1 MREQLLD
8 IVKHTGGLGF
18 IDIVKLTGKE
28 VDGEK
33 TISIEAVD
41 NDRTVVVKGNFF
53 NTEKNTSAIEGL
65 YGEYGMGNLTLL
77 NGLLNYPNFK
87 TDGAKITV
95 ISRDRNG
102 VNTPEEIQF
111 VDEQKQKA
119 TYRLTSKDL
128 VPDQPS
134 YIGKSW
140 DIDFTPSNSKIAE
153 FGQLSSIYSSQESY
167 FSVRTID
174 NELRFYIGEEE
185 SSSHR
190 AFLVMDTDVKGKLA
204 GELYWPINQI
214 LSILK
219 LGKDENPE
227 IKITSRGAFQI
238 NISSPFASYSFI
250 LPARKR

>member
-1 MREQLLD
+1 MREQLID
-8 IVKHTGGLGF
+8 IVRHTGGLGF
-18 IDIVKLTGKE
+18 IDIVKLTGKTE
-28 VDGEK
+28 DGTK

-41 NDRTVVVKGNFF
+41 NDRTVVVKGKFL
-53 NTEKNTSAIEGL
+53 NTDKNTTAVDGL
-65 YGEYGMGNLTLL
+65 YGEYGMGNLNLL

-87 TDGAKITV
+87 TDGAKISV
-95 ISRDRNG
+95 VSRDRNG
-102 VNTPEEIQF
+102 VDTPEEIQF

-128 VPDQPS
+128 VPDQPF
-134 YIGKSW
+134 YVGKAW
-140 DIDFTPSNSKIAE
+140 DVDFTPSQSKIAE

-167 FSVRTID
+167 FSVKTVD

-190 AFLVMDTDVKGKLA
+190 AFLVMDTNVKGKLS
-204 GELYWPINQI
+204 GELFWPINQI
-214 LSILK
+214 LGILK

-238 NISSPFASYSFI
+238 NISSPYASYSYI